1 MSEPSALQDL
11 ARFPT
16 TQDST
21 VFDEPPI
28 APRANDASP
37 IDPSPIAPRVVD
49 PAVVLPPARC
59 ADGTGALISLFFS
72 DDPVDIARAKAI
84 CRRCDRRDP
93 CLDAALSR
101 GEPAGVWGGELLSGG
116 VVVAL
121 KRPCGRPPKHPRPQL
136 FVDELGRISD
146 DPGST
151 TAVPVFAGGRA

>member
-1 MSEPSALQDL
+1 MSEPSALQDP
-11 ARFPT
+11 APPT
-16 TQDST
+16 QEPT
-21 VFDEPPI
+21 VSEQPPI
-28 APRANDASP
+28 APRAIHRSP
-37 IDPSPIAPRVVD
+37 VAPHAID
-49 PAVVLPPARC
+49 PAVLLPPARC
-59 ADGTGALISLFFS
+59 ADGTGTLISLFFS

-84 CRRCDRRDP
+84 CRRCDRREP

-136 FVDELGRISD
+136 FVDELGRISE

-151 TAVPVFAGGRA
+151 TAVPVFAAGRA